1 MKRNEGTVYTIEIHT
16 TRFRMQTNELK
27 GQKLDQNSVQ
37 MNLDRGIFLT
47 QVTKFYIY
55 LY

>member
-27 GQKLDQNSVQ
+27 GQKLDQNSV
-37 MNLDRGIFLT
+37 LDELRSWDISNSS
-47 QVTKFYIY
+47 Y
-55 LY
+55 